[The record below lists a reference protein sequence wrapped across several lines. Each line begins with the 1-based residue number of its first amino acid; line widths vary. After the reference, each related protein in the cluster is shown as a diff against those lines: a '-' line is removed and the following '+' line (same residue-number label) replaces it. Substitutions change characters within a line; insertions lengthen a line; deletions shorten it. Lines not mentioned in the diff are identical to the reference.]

1 MRACQL
7 SGLRDVAWFDS
18 ETTIYEETRLC
29 YIAAILSADE
39 EGKSTYMQLFHTLRE
54 LRAFLD
60 SCAGRRIGF
69 VPTMGNLHAGHC
81 QLVSQAKSLADIVVV
96 SVFVN
101 PLQFGAN
108 EDFGTYPRTLQA
120 DCDQLRAVGTDVVF
134 APAVE
139 EMYPDF
145 DGQDLRQQVIVQP
158 PPLADILCGASRPG
172 HFAGVATV
180 VTKLFHMVKP
190 HVAVFGK
197 KDYQQLMVIRT
208 LVRQLNFDIEIVGG
222 DTRREASGLAMSSR
236 NGYLT
241 TEQKSQAAQ
250 LYAQL
255 QQLRSAL
262 QTGRRDYAALCEES
276 VSALKQQGWQVD
288 YVEIR
293 AQKDL
298 SAPDANEA
306 ELVVLVAA
314 KLGKTRLIDNCE
326 VSL

>member
-1 MRACQL
+1 
-7 SGLRDVAWFDS
+7 
-18 ETTIYEETRLC
+18 
-29 YIAAILSADE
+29 
-39 EGKSTYMQLFHTLRE
+39 MQLFHTLRE

-60 SCAGRRIGF
+60 SQTGKSVGF

-81 QLVSQAKSLADIVVV
+81 ELVSQAKSRAGIVVV
-96 SVFVN
+96 SIFVN

-108 EDFGTYPRTLQA
+108 EDFGSYPRTLQA
-120 DCDQLRAVGTDVVF
+120 DCEQLRAVGADVVF

-145 DGQDLRQQVIVQP
+145 NGQDLRQQIIVQP
-158 PPLADILCGASRPG
+158 PPMADVLCGASRPG

-190 HVAVFGK
+190 DFAVFGK

-208 LVRQLNFDIEIVGG
+208 LVRQLNFGIEIVGV
-222 DTRREASGLAMSSR
+222 DTRREVSGLAMSSR

-241 TEQKSQAAQ
+241 AEQKTQAAQ

-255 QQLRSAL
+255 QQVRVAL
-262 QTGRRDYAALCEES
+262 ENGRRDYEALCKQA
-276 VSALKQQGWQVD
+276 VLALQQEGWQVD

-293 AQKDL
+293 AQQDL
-298 SAPDANEA
+298 STPSASQT
-306 ELVVLVAA
+306 ELVVLAAA
-314 KLGKTRLIDNCE
+314 KLGNTRLIDNCE
-326 VSL
+326 VNL